1 MDWSAGN
8 ISEKLKM
15 TLIKETNRMSPQ
27 SRSSLAFANTKTPV
41 RFKNILVRYSRN
53 KTHELR
59 SAQYRLQPKIVEYNN
74 PLS

>member
-1 MDWSAGN
+1 
-8 ISEKLKM
+8 
-15 TLIKETNRMSPQ
+15 MSPQ

-53 KTHELR
+53 KTHELG